1 MTISTPTP
9 VRVPVYRTPEGQRA
23 MLAWYDAC
31 LAALPVA
38 CESLTVP
45 TRHGETHLLACGP
58 RDAPPLVLLHGTE
71 GTALSWR
78 HQLAALSTD
87 HRVYALDVIGSAG
100 KSAPVRPPYDG
111 AEYGEWLHDV
121 LDALRL
127 DNATF
132 IGISNGCWLIF
143 KLAALAP
150 ERIRRAVLLSV
161 NGMVPVRFPFH
172 LARFRLADTLRNAAA
187 DHLLTRQL
195 VRRALLA
202 SAPRGQPVD
211 EHEIEWFYILARHYR
226 FAYPPGRLHDAAQRQ
241 LTAPAL
247 LLMGERDMF
256 FDRRAAVA
264 QARRVLP
271 DLRHAAILPGVGH
284 GMIIDRPSL
293 VNAHVLAFLK
303 DTG

>member
-1 MTISTPTP
+1 
-9 VRVPVYRTPEGQRA
+9 

-45 TRHGETHLLACGP
+45 TRYGETHLLACGP
-58 RDAPPLVLLHGTE
+58 TDAPPLVLLHGTE

-78 HQLAALSTD
+78 HQIADLSAA

-100 KSAPVRPPYDG
+100 KSAPIRPAYDG
-111 AEYGEWLHDV
+111 SAYAEWLSDV

-127 DNATF
+127 DAATF
-132 IGISNGCWLIF
+132 VGISNGCWLIF
-143 KLAALAP
+143 KLAALAS

-172 LARFRLADTLRNAAA
+172 LARYRLADSLRNLAA
-187 DHLLTRQL
+187 DHLLSPTL
-195 VRRALLA
+195 VRRAFLL
-202 SAPRGQPVD
+202 SIPRGQTVD
-211 EHEIEWFYILARHYR
+211 EHEVEWFYVLARHYR
-226 FAYPPGRLHDAAQRQ
+226 FAYPPGRLGDDIQRL
-241 LTAPAL
+241 LTAPSL
-247 LLMGERDMF
+247 LLMGERDLF

-271 DLRHAAILPGVGH
+271 GLRGAEILSGVGH
-284 GMIIDRPSL
+284 GMIIDHPRL
-293 VNAHVLAFLK
+293 VNAHILAFLEA
-303 DTG
+303 TR